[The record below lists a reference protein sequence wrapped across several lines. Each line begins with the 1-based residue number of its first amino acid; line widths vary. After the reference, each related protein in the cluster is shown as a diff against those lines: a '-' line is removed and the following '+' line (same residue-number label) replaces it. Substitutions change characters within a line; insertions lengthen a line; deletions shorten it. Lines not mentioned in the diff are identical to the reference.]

1 MGTEQ
6 QLVLASFYYIRF
18 CAECFEEIISF
29 NSVPHQNLP
38 PLLTI
43 EVLGYRVQ
51 HCPCHMA
58 NRDRTGL
65 LTPAHPRAQALPPP
79 EGHQGQGVSTLQ
91 AESLVLAMAHPW
103 SQPQLSISQST
114 ISALRKGLSVI

>member
-1 MGTEQ
+1 M
-6 QLVLASFYYIRF
+6 LASFYYIRF

-29 NSVPHQNLP
+29 NSVPPQNLP

-65 LTPAHPRAQALPPP
+65 LTPAHPPH

-114 ISALRKGLSVI
+114 ISALQKGLSVI